1 MHLSGCVSIITNHRQ
16 TDWITEDVTLNPPP
30 AEKLAKGEKKNAIFK
45 NIRAAKL
52 KSRASNENT
61 IPNPGAVLFS
71 SLSALQQPE
80 CCVLM
85 CEHEHDLQ
93 EMGSLLW
100 QDRLCSRIDLAEVR
114 SRKSGSFSNRG
125 NCISLYI
132 TPSAGYKSKAA
143 SCIM

>member
-1 MHLSGCVSIITNHRQ
+1 MHLSGCVSIITNPRQ
-16 TDWITEDVTLNPPP
+16 TDWITEDVTLNPPRW
-30 AEKLAKGEKKNAIFK
+30 EVGQRRKKKCNLQK
-45 NIRAAKL
+45 HPRRKL